1 MADYYPEDVDYSE
14 EDQWN
19 EAVERGE
26 WGEEDFDCGEDDPRF
41 DCDPGE
47 YVASDEELNLLG
59 DLMCD
64 DEPLDY

>member
-1 MADYYPEDVDYSE
+1 MADYYPEPDLVDYQE

-19 EAVERGE
+19 ADVEAGE
-26 WGEEDFDCGEDDPRF
+26 WGEEDFDCGED
-41 DCDPGE
+41 DPGE

-64 DEPLDY
+64 DGPLDY